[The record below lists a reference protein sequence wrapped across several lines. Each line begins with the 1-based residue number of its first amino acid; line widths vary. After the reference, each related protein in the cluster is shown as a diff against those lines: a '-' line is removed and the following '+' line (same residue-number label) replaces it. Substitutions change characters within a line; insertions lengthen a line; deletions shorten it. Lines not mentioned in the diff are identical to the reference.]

1 MTVLDTS
8 AVVDYL
14 LGGDAHESIGEVL
27 GQGPPAAA
35 PDLLVFEVLSA
46 LRGAARRGDLDP
58 ERAMGALADLRD
70 AAIDLFPSLPLVERA
85 WELRENVSAAD
96 ALFVALAE
104 SLGEP
109 LVTLDRGLVA
119 AARGRSGAEMILL
132 A

>member
-14 LGGDAHESIGEVL
+14 LGGDAHERVGEVL

-58 ERAMGALADLRD
+58 ERAKGALADLRD
-70 AAIDLFPSLPLVERA
+70 AAIDLFPSPPLVERA
-85 WELRENVSAAD
+85 WELRDNVSAAD

-119 AARGRSGAEMILL
+119 AARGRSAAEILL